1 MTLISQ
7 VTREYLEVNESGYLI
22 NSSHPRSTVSQDVVD
37 SIRLLRET
45 LGLSY
50 TVLSIL
56 FNIRRETCGKYCRY
70 EIRSQQADR
79 WKTIY
84 KTKTYQRET

>member
-1 MTLISQ
+1 MPVITQ
-7 VTREYLEVNESGYLI
+7 VTSKYLEVNESGYLI
-22 NSSHPRSTVSQDVVD
+22 NSSHPRSTVSQEIVD

-50 TVLSIL
+50 TVLSII

-70 EIRSQQADR
+70 EIRSQTGDR
-79 WKTIY
+79 WKTILE
-84 KTKTYQRET
+84 TKTYERET

>member
-1 MTLISQ
+1 MPVITQ

-50 TVLSIL
+50 TTLSII
-56 FNIRRETCGKYCRY
+56 FNLPRETCGKYTRY
-70 EIRSQQADR
+70 EIRSQTGDR

-84 KTKTYQRET
+84 KTKTYQR

>member
-1 MTLISQ
+1 MPVITQ

-50 TVLSIL
+50 TVLSII
-56 FNIRRETCGKYCRY
+56 FNLPRETCGKYARY
-70 EIRSQQADR
+70 EIRSQTGDR

>member
-1 MTLISQ
+1 MPVITQ
-7 VTREYLEVNESGYLI
+7 VTRKYLEVNESGYLI
-22 NSSHPRSTVSQDVVD
+22 NSSHPRSTVSQEIVD

-50 TVLSIL
+50 TVLSII
-56 FNIRRETCGKYCRY
+56 FNIRGETCGKYCRY

-79 WKTIY
+79 WKTILE
-84 KTKTYQRET
+84 TKTYERET

>member
-1 MTLISQ
+1 MPVITQ

-50 TVLSIL
+50 TTLPII
-56 FNIRRETCGKYCRY
+56 FNLPRETCGKYARY
-70 EIRSQQADR
+70 EIRSQTGDR

-84 KTKTYQRET
+84 KTKTYQR

>member
-1 MTLISQ
+1 MPVITQ

-50 TVLSIL
+50 TTLSII
-56 FNIRRETCGKYCRY
+56 FNLPRETCGKYAPY
-70 EIRSQQADR
+70 EIRSQTGDR

-84 KTKTYQRET
+84 KTKTYQR